1 LVYQNAHTQY
11 ALTLNVYYT
20 LYTGHGNK
28 MKKQIKTLNDI
39 ARLRYDVVRLYDL
52 PEFNGS
58 LKAYVTTQLDS
69 MIAGQTSP
77 TDFIEMYQRINS

>member
-1 LVYQNAHTQY
+1 
-11 ALTLNVYYT
+11 
-20 LYTGHGNK
+20 